1 MDLSKTISMDELL
14 KQVEGEERFSRWYE
28 IDQSRIDGFAD
39 KTEDWQYIHVDPERA
54 ADTPFGGTIA
64 HGFLTLS
71 MLTHLTTSVKVEYT
85 EAYAGIMMG
94 VNYGFNK
101 VRFPNPVKVGSKIR
115 MVRSVAA
122 AELKNPNTIELIHDC
137 KVEIEGE
144 PKPGCAAQWLT
155 RLMYA

>member
-64 HGFLTLS
+64 HGFLTL
-71 MLTHLTTSVKVEYT
+71 
-85 EAYAGIMMG
+85 
-94 VNYGFNK
+94 
-101 VRFPNPVKVGSKIR
+101 
-115 MVRSVAA
+115 
-122 AELKNPNTIELIHDC
+122 
-137 KVEIEGE
+137 
-144 PKPGCAAQWLT
+144 
-155 RLMYA
+155 

>member
-71 MLTHLTTSVKVEYT
+71 LLSAMSFDCEVPLEGTVM
-85 EAYAGIMMG
+85 GI
-94 VNYGFNK
+94 NYGFNK
-101 VRFPNPVKVGSKIR
+101 IRFITPVKVGSKGR
-115 MVRSVAA
+115 AKFVTKSV
-122 AELKNPNTIELIHDC
+122 EKKTENSVLITRAVT
-137 KVEIEGE
+137 VEIEDE
-144 PKPGCAAQWLT
+144 PRPALKAEWLGYT
-155 RLMYA
+155 VLEK